1 MYVSDLSTEFFKENI
16 IQKILKKFLSV
27 WKEKFYMNI
36 TKIQ

>member
-1 MYVSDLSTEFFKENI
+1 MYFDLLTEFFK
-16 IQKILKKFLSV
+16 KILYKIFVKILSV